1 MVAGSGNGYNQR
13 IPSHTTVRENGS
25 AMRVSPVALYANS
38 LEEALELVRTTAI
51 VTHNHPEGVKGALAV
66 AECVYICREAAD
78 VDEVKREIRDSIPR
92 KYGYK
97 LERTHDEIRPEYKFD
112 VSCQGSVP
120 EAIIA
125 FLESNSL
132 EDCVRNAVSIGGDS
146 DTIAAIACSIYA
158 AKNSQDDDILAK
170 RFEHYLP
177 ADLRCAMDNFEK
189 RIRNRRPIDNSYQ
202 VTSQIYAGEY
212 PRNKDIESSVI
223 KLHQFES
230 FGITHFVD
238 LTEEGEL
245 APYEDMLYNGASY
258 QRFPIKDVSVPKSMD
273 DVRKLV
279 KRIIMIVSNNYEAK
293 VYIHCWG
300 GVGRTGVIVGCL
312 LGEQYKISSDE
323 AISKLEHLF
332 WLVPSL

>member
-1 MVAGSGNGYNQR
+1 
-13 IPSHTTVRENGS
+13 
-25 AMRVSPVALYANS
+25 
-38 LEEALELVRTTAI
+38 
-51 VTHNHPEGVKGALAV
+51 LAV

-78 VDEVKREIRDSIPR
+78 VDEAKREIRDSIPR

-177 ADLRCAMDNFEK
+177 ADLRCAMENFEK

-202 VTSQIYAGEY
+202 VTSQIYAGKY
-212 PRNKDIESSVI
+212 PRNKDIESRVI

-245 APYEDMLYNGASY
+245 AP
-258 QRFPIKDVSVPKSMD
+258 
-273 DVRKLV
+273 
-279 KRIIMIVSNNYEAK
+279 
-293 VYIHCWG
+293 
-300 GVGRTGVIVGCL
+300 
-312 LGEQYKISSDE
+312 
-323 AISKLEHLF
+323 
-332 WLVPSL
+332 